1 MSVLLFF
8 AFRAYQLLSPAT
20 PDCIGYSQFSAVR
33 MRSVPSSLMITWIA
47 VPKFGLTG
55 GDFGMLVFPGMLLL
69 FYSIAWLR
77 VGRDPRIGPV
87 TPQYQ
92 PPAGVSPGMARY
104 ITTGGSDGTTL
115 AAILTQLV
123 VKGVIS
129 VQPRGGAYDVQLLNA
144 KIAVM
149 PEEAAVIKALLNVE
163 LPVDPYLATH
173 TAKVG
178 QPDLLRAAQLR
189 STQDDLGSLV
199 STDVKSQGTIDPG
212 NAPLIKSLIDA
223 TQGSFRQNLQG
234 VYFRQNLK
242 FAGIGMALT
251 LAWALITA
259 MFIKDQPS
267 LFLAFWLFM
276 FTSIAGLVIGG
287 FYTSKPI
294 RPNLRQRVTSA
305 LLPLLFFI
313 GPGALIYYFAL
324 PGAHGFVLALL
335 MAVLFN
341 SIAFVIMRA
350 PTAPGQAVITQ
361 LAGFR
366 EFLRRV
372 EQDQLER
379 LNTPEQK
386 AELMNRFLP
395 YAIALNVRE
404 GWGDQ
409 IAAAFSDAIIER

>member
-1 MSVLLFF
+1 MV
-8 AFRAYQLLSPAT
+8 
-20 PDCIGYSQFSAVR
+20 
-33 MRSVPSSLMITWIA
+33 TWIA
-47 VPKFGLTG
+47 VSKFGLTS
-55 GDFGMLVFPGMLLL
+55 GDLGMLVFPGLLLL

-92 PPAGVSPGMARY
+92 PPAGISPGMARY

-115 AAILTQLV
+115 AAILTQLAA
-123 VKGVIS
+123 KGMIS
-129 VQPRGGAYDVQLLNA
+129 VQPRGGVYDVQLLSG

-149 PEEAAVIKALLNVE
+149 PEEAAVMKALLNVE

-178 QPDLLRAAQLR
+178 NPDLVR
-189 STQDDLGSLV
+189 STTNDLGSLV
-199 STDVKSQGTIDPG
+199 STSVKSQATIDPG

-223 TQGSFRQNLQG
+223 AQDSFRRNLQG
-234 VYFRQNLK
+234 IYFRQNLK

-251 LAWALITA
+251 LLWALITA
-259 MFIKDQPS
+259 MFIKDQSS

-287 FYTSKPI
+287 FYTSKPM
-294 RPNLRQRVTSA
+294 RPNPRQRVTSA

-313 GPGALIYYFAL
+313 GPGALIYHFAL

-350 PTAPGQAVITQ
+350 PTVTGQSVITQ

-372 EQDQLER
+372 EQDQLQR

-409 IAAAFSDAIIER
+409 IAAAFSDAIVER

>member
-1 MSVLLFF
+1 M
-8 AFRAYQLLSPAT
+8 T
-20 PDCIGYSQFSAVR
+20 
-33 MRSVPSSLMITWIA
+33 TWIA
-47 VPKFGLTG
+47 AHNAALTS
-55 GDFGMLVFPGMLLL
+55 GDLAMLLFPGMLLL

-92 PPAGVSPGMARY
+92 PPAGISPGVARY

-115 AAILTQLV
+115 AAILTELV
-123 VKGVIS
+123 VKAVIS
-129 VQPRGGAYDVQLLNA
+129 VQPRGGAYDVQLLNG

-149 PEEAAVIKALLNVE
+149 AEEAAVIKALLNVE
-163 LPVDPYLATH
+163 LPVDPYLATN
-173 TAKVG
+173 TARIGK
-178 QPDLLRAAQLR
+178 PDLLRL
-189 STQDDLGSLV
+189 TPEDLGSLV
-199 STDVKSQGTIDPG
+199 STGIKSQGTIDPA

-223 TQGSFRQNLQG
+223 AQDSFRQNLQKI
-234 VYFRQNLK
+234 YFRQNLK
-242 FAGIGMALT
+242 FAGIGMATT
-251 LAWALITA
+251 LVWALITA
-259 MFIKDQPS
+259 MFLKDQS
-267 LFLAFWLFM
+267 SIFLAFWLYM
-276 FTSIAGLVIGG
+276 FTSIAGLVIGAS
-287 FYTSKPI
+287 YSSKPM
-294 RPNLRQRVTSA
+294 RPTQRQKVTSA
-305 LLPLLFFI
+305 VLPLLFFI

-324 PGAHGFVLALL
+324 PSAHGFVLALL
-335 MAVLFN
+335 LAVLFN

-350 PTAPGQAVITQ
+350 PTVSGQAVITQ

-409 IAAAFSDAIIER
+409 IAAAFSDAIVER

>member
-1 MSVLLFF
+1 MV
-8 AFRAYQLLSPAT
+8 
-20 PDCIGYSQFSAVR
+20 
-33 MRSVPSSLMITWIA
+33 TWIA
-47 VPKFGLTG
+47 VSKFGLTS
-55 GDFGMLVFPGMLLL
+55 GDLGMLVFPGLLLL

-92 PPAGVSPGMARY
+92 PPAGISPGMARY

-115 AAILTQLV
+115 AAILTQLAA
-123 VKGVIS
+123 KGMIS
-129 VQPRGGAYDVQLLNA
+129 VQPRGGVYDVQLLSG

-149 PEEAAVIKALLNVE
+149 PEEAAVMKALLNVE

-178 QPDLLRAAQLR
+178 NPDLVR
-189 STQDDLGSLV
+189 STTNDLGSLV
-199 STDVKSQGTIDPG
+199 STSVKSQATIDPG

-223 TQGSFRQNLQG
+223 AQDSFRRNLQG
-234 VYFRQNLK
+234 IYFRQNLK

-251 LAWALITA
+251 LLWALITA
-259 MFIKDQPS
+259 MFIKNQSS

-287 FYTSKPI
+287 FYTSKPM
-294 RPNLRQRVTSA
+294 RPNPRQRVTSA

-313 GPGALIYYFAL
+313 GPGALIYHFAL

-350 PTAPGQAVITQ
+350 PTVTGQSVITQ

-372 EQDQLER
+372 EQDQLQR

-409 IAAAFSDAIIER
+409 IAAAFSDAIVER

>member
-1 MSVLLFF
+1 
-8 AFRAYQLLSPAT
+8 
-20 PDCIGYSQFSAVR
+20 
-33 MRSVPSSLMITWIA
+33 
-47 VPKFGLTG
+47 
-55 GDFGMLVFPGMLLL
+55 MLLL

-92 PPAGVSPGMARY
+92 PPAGISPGVARY

-115 AAILTQLV
+115 AAILTELV
-123 VKGVIS
+123 VKAVIS
-129 VQPRGGAYDVQLLNA
+129 VQPRGGAYDVQLLNG

-163 LPVDPYLATH
+163 LPVDPYLATN
-173 TAKVG
+173 TARIGK
-178 QPDLLRAAQLR
+178 PDLLRL
-189 STQDDLGSLV
+189 TPEDLGSLV
-199 STDVKSQGTIDPG
+199 STGIKSQGTIDPA

-223 TQGSFRQNLQG
+223 AQDSFRQNLQKI
-234 VYFRQNLK
+234 YFRQNLK
-242 FAGIGMALT
+242 FAGIGMATT
-251 LAWALITA
+251 LVWALITA
-259 MFIKDQPS
+259 MFLKDQS
-267 LFLAFWLFM
+267 SMFLAFWLYM
-276 FTSIAGLVIGG
+276 FTSIAGLVIGAS
-287 FYTSKPI
+287 YSSKPM
-294 RPNLRQRVTSA
+294 RPTQRQKVTSA
-305 LLPLLFFI
+305 VLPLLFFI

-324 PGAHGFVLALL
+324 PSAHGFVLALL
-335 MAVLFN
+335 LAVLFN

-350 PTAPGQAVITQ
+350 PTVSGQAVITQ

-409 IAAAFSDAIIER
+409 IAAAFSDAIVER

>member
-1 MSVLLFF
+1 M
-8 AFRAYQLLSPAT
+8 
-20 PDCIGYSQFSAVR
+20 
-33 MRSVPSSLMITWIA
+33 IA
-47 VPKFGLTG
+47 VSKFGLTS
-55 GDFGMLVFPGMLLL
+55 GDLGMLVFPGLLLL

-77 VGRDPRIGPV
+77 VGRDPKIGPV

-92 PPAGVSPGMARY
+92 PPAGISPGMARY

-115 AAILTQLV
+115 AAILTQLAT
-123 VKGVIS
+123 KGVIS
-129 VQPRGGAYDVQLLNA
+129 VQPRGGAYDVQLLNG

-163 LPVDPYLATH
+163 LPVEPYLATH

-178 QPDLLRAAQLR
+178 NPDLLR
-189 STQDDLGSLV
+189 STPDDLGSLV
-199 STDVKSQGTIDPG
+199 SSGVKSQGTIDPG
-212 NAPLIKSLIDA
+212 NASLIKSLIDA
-223 TQGSFRQNLQG
+223 TQDSFRRNLQG

-251 LAWALITA
+251 LVWALFTA
-259 MFIKDQPS
+259 
-267 LFLAFWLFM
+267 LFLNDQSSVFLTFWLFM

-287 FYTSKPI
+287 FYTSKPM
-294 RPNLRQRVTSA
+294 RPNARQRVTSA

-313 GPGALIYYFAL
+313 GPGAVIYYIAL

-350 PTAPGQAVITQ
+350 PTVPGQTVITQ

-379 LNTPEQK
+379 MNTPEQK

-409 IAAAFSDAIIER
+409 IAAAFSDAIVER

>member
-1 MSVLLFF
+1 MTAVSAAL
-8 AFRAYQLLSPAT
+8 AAMPE
-20 PDCIGYSQFSAVR
+20 CIGYNQLSVVR
-33 MRSVPSSLMITWIA
+33 MRAMPNSLMITWIA
-47 VPKFGLTG
+47 VPNFALTS
-55 GDFGMLVFPGMLLL
+55 GDIAMLVFPGILLL
-69 FYSIAWLR
+69 FYSITWLR

-87 TPQYQ
+87 APQYQ
-92 PPAGVSPGMARY
+92 PPAGISPGMARY

-129 VQPRGGAYDVQLLNA
+129 VQPRGGAYDVQLLNGQ
-144 KIAVM
+144 IGVM
-149 PEEAAVIKALLNVE
+149 PEEAAVMKVLLNVE

-173 TAKVG
+173 TAKIGKAV
-178 QPDLLRAAQLR
+178 LR
-189 STQDDLGSLV
+189 SGQDNAGSLV
-199 STDVKSQGTIDPG
+199 STGGKSQGTIDPG
-212 NAPLIKSLIDA
+212 NESLITSLIDA
-223 TQGSFRQNLQG
+223 AQNSFRQNLQG
-234 VYFRQNLK
+234 VYFRQNMK
-242 FAGIGMALT
+242 FAGLGMALT
-251 LAWALITA
+251 LGWALITA
-259 MFIKDQPS
+259 MFIKDQS
-267 LFLAFWLFM
+267 SVFLAFWLFM
-276 FTSIAGLVIGG
+276 FTSIAGLVIGA
-287 FYTSKPI
+287 FYSAKPM
-294 RPNLRQRVTSA
+294 RPNLRQRVSSA
-305 LLPLLFFI
+305 VLPLLFFI
-313 GPGALIYYFAL
+313 GPGAVIYFIAL

-350 PTAPGQAVITQ
+350 PTVLGHSVITQ

-395 YAIALNVRE
+395 YAIALNVKE

-409 IAAAFSDAIIER
+409 IAAAFSDAIVER

>member
-1 MSVLLFF
+1 
-8 AFRAYQLLSPAT
+8 
-20 PDCIGYSQFSAVR
+20 
-33 MRSVPSSLMITWIA
+33 MRSVPSSMMVIWIA
-47 VPKFGLTG
+47 VPKFGLAS
-55 GDFGMLVFPGMLLL
+55 GDLGMLVFPGILLL

-92 PPAGVSPGMARY
+92 PPAGISPGMARY

-115 AAILTQLV
+115 AAILTQLAA
-123 VKGVIS
+123 KGVIS
-129 VQPRGGAYDVQLLNA
+129 VQPRGGAYDVQLLNG

-149 PEEAAVIKALLNVE
+149 PEEAAVIKALLNVV
-163 LPVDPYLATH
+163 LPVEPYLATH
-173 TAKVG
+173 TAAVEPNG
-178 QPDLLRAAQLR
+178 LRFIN
-189 STQDDLGSLV
+189 DDLGSLV
-199 STDVKSQGTIDPG
+199 STGVKSQGAIDPG
-212 NAPLIKSLIDA
+212 NASLIKSLIDA

-234 VYFRQNLK
+234 VYFRQNLR

-251 LAWALITA
+251 LIWALFTA
-259 MFIKDQPS
+259 LFLKDQS
-267 LFLAFWLFM
+267 SMFLAFWLFM
-276 FTSIAGLVIGG
+276 FTSIAGLVIGA
-287 FYTSKPI
+287 FYSSKPM
-294 RPNLRQRVTSA
+294 RPNLRQRVSSA
-305 LLPLLFFI
+305 VLPLLFFI
-313 GPGALIYYFAL
+313 GPGAVIYFIAL

-341 SIAFVIMRA
+341 SIAFVVMRA
-350 PTAPGQAVITQ
+350 PTVLGQSVITQ

-409 IAAAFSDAIIER
+409 IAAAFSDAIVER

>member
-1 MSVLLFF
+1 
-8 AFRAYQLLSPAT
+8 
-20 PDCIGYSQFSAVR
+20 
-33 MRSVPSSLMITWIA
+33 MITWIA
-47 VPKFGLTG
+47 VPKSGLTS
-55 GDFGMLVFPGMLLL
+55 GDLGMLVFPGLLLL

-92 PPAGVSPGMARY
+92 PPAGISPGMARY

-115 AAILTQLV
+115 AAILAQLV

-129 VQPRGGAYDVQLLNA
+129 VQPRGGAYDVQLLNGTM
-144 KIAVM
+144 AVM
-149 PEEAAVIKALLNVE
+149 PEEAAVIKALLNIE
-163 LPVDPYLATH
+163 LPVEPYLATH

-178 QPDLLRAAQLR
+178 KPDLLR
-189 STQDDLGSLV
+189 STQDSLGSLV
-199 STDVKSQGTIDPG
+199 STGVKSQGTIDPG
-212 NAPLIKSLIDA
+212 NALLIKSLIDA

-234 VYFRQNLK
+234 VYFRQNLR
-242 FAGIGMALT
+242 FAGMGMALT
-251 LAWALITA
+251 LVWALFTA
-259 MFIKDQPS
+259 LFLKDQS
-267 LFLAFWLFM
+267 SVFLAFWLFM

-294 RPNLRQRVTSA
+294 RPNPRQRVTSA

-341 SIAFVIMRA
+341 SVAFVIMRA
-350 PTAPGQAVITQ
+350 PTVPGQTVITQ

-409 IAAAFSDAIIER
+409 IAAAFSDAIVER